1 MPIRTCKRVS
11 RSFFAAKSSLASS
24 TSVLSA
30 LSAVSCC
37 PGGFC
42 TKMWRTGL
50 GLISWPSES
59 TPPCPVSFS
68 NALCSSCLHSSLQ
81 STTLRTPGSKHD
93 DSFTKLLILMRLST
107 DARTSFLSWLI
118 ALLSIGC
125 SLPSR
130 RGSHAFIM
138 RVRRR
143 GRSDKFGQPA
153 LTRSVMDLKQLRNTR
168 SSCSIPRSS
177 SSIHKSNCPIFRRAS
192 FIGSYKSRMDLT
204 IVRVL
209 FQRVGESRA

>member
-11 RSFFAAKSSLASS
+11 RSFFAAKSSLAALASS

-30 LSAVSCC
+30 LSSVSCC

-118 ALLSIGC
+118 ALHCNAYGC
-125 SLPSR
+125 SFTPL
-130 RGSHAFIM
+130 
-138 RVRRR
+138 RVDRIAH
-143 GRSDKFGQPA
+143 PW
-153 LTRSVMDLKQLRNTR
+153 V
-168 SSCSIPRSS
+168 
-177 SSIHKSNCPIFRRAS
+177 
-192 FIGSYKSRMDLT
+192 
-204 IVRVL
+204 
-209 FQRVGESRA
+209 